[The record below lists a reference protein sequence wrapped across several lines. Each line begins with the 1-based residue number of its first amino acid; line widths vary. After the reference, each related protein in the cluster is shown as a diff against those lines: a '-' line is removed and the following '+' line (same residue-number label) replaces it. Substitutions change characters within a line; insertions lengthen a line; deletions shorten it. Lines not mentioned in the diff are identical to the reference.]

1 LGGVRMINKLEDL
14 KYYNDLQNL
23 ADRKNVNIYEVID
36 IMLIYL
42 KENVG
47 GKNDL

>member
-1 LGGVRMINKLEDL
+1 MVNKIEDL
-14 KYYNDLQNL
+14 KYYNELQNL

-36 IMLIYL
+36 TMLIYL

-47 GKNDL
+47 DRKSVV